1 MYYFCLLLTTCTLLS
16 AVYRQLEALDLM
28 VSAGLQD
35 YSPDWAHFVVF
46 WEGYFPLTCR
56 VSLQPISYSW
66 LPHSTETLLTGV
78 NCFSLDWNYHC
89 R

>member
-1 MYYFCLLLTTCTLLS
+1 MYCFFFAFDIMYS
-16 AVYRQLEALDLM
+16 AVYRKLEELDLM

-35 YSPDWAHFVVF
+35 FSPDWAHFVVF
-46 WEGYFPLTCR
+46 LEGYFPLTCR

-66 LPHSTETLLTGV
+66 LPYSTETLLTGV
-78 NCFSLDWNYHC
+78 NCFSLDWNYRC